1 MPIVSQE
8 QELRELLEA
17 IVNQSTSSS
26 SMPEGAD
33 VDMPDSPVSG
43 SPQLAVANVADTLT
57 AADKG
62 QHRGDALTTDAAG
75 GGGGGGGGGGAAAGS
90 FSHPVV
96 ELYRS
101 IGQPLDQ
108 ASFEELKRR
117 VESTMGKDGAGAGSM
132 SELEDFVGDLNRS
145 SEGNLSRSSESVLEG
160 GTQKDSPSPPPPA
173 AAMEEEEVLSVGE
186 DCDAME
192 GVEQGRG
199 GGGGFEDSGVAEQQQ
214 CCDAAAGPP
223 AGAAPSAPGS
233 LSEVI
238 LKFTTVADGNEA
250 SSFTVKRGGATV
262 GRGSCNDIC
271 IPNDSCMGESDHAS
285 IVWRE
290 GAFHVE
296 DRGLPYGAS
305 VRIGTGRG
313 VRDWPLDQGA
323 MFSAGNSVFHTT
335 EIDEDK
341 GMLLEIVAGP
351 LKGQKR
357 RVQKDGANI
366 GRATESTI
374 RHVLGSLSRNHS
386 TIECDDNA
394 RSLSSSG
401 WASSGDGGADAGGGD
416 DRHSAEAKKDGTL
429 DLSPAESVDSRG
441 WQGEAGGGRTEY
453 YLCDVGSTNGTY
465 VQLVGPY
472 ANSRR
477 LELSDHILIG
487 RTGFSINRYDWGV
500 WEDRG
505 ARRAMEDK
513 SVVIQD
519 MGVESLTSLGLGPQ
533 TFLAVYDGHGGGE
546 ASTFLW
552 QRLHVAIAEA
562 LEDSTSRIEEALQQD
577 RAAERLATF
586 GSSGGGGQATRCDDW
601 DGDATTPAGGGWT
614 PSAVFSSSNGGPT
627 PPNPSVESLLHALAM
642 AASSGAGSEDEPRS
656 GDAVAGRGELRLGC
670 DMAPACKD
678 SGESSPRRPPVLPT
692 APSLPPEWLFGA
704 REVVANATCSDE
716 AAAAAA
722 AAPTGV
728 QEEGPQHDP
737 PSRSGAASDTGSEGD
752 AAAAAGGDA
761 ASGVCTET
769 AGGGQAEDPRRQ
781 EADGRAGGDEK
792 TFGVPSKPPLHS
804 GSGRQSGAQSPGGG
818 PSRPLASAG
827 LPAERGGGTVAR
839 ESVAKQRA
847 PTAVDRVIE
856 DVVTA
861 AFLATDE
868 EFLTTASKPSSGSTA
883 TTAMVLGDR
892 FYGFNVGDSRT
903 ILCRAGRAEVVS
915 KDHKPSREDET
926 ERIKRAGGMVI
937 QRRVM
942 GELAVSRAFG
952 DRAFKVGIKAIL
964 REDSGHQHGSDLDDD
979 LGKPY

>member
-1 MPIVSQE
+1 
-8 QELRELLEA
+8 
-17 IVNQSTSSS
+17 
-26 SMPEGAD
+26 
-33 VDMPDSPVSG
+33 
-43 SPQLAVANVADTLT
+43 
-57 AADKG
+57 
-62 QHRGDALTTDAAG
+62 
-75 GGGGGGGGGGAAAGS
+75 
-90 FSHPVV
+90 
-96 ELYRS
+96 
-101 IGQPLDQ
+101 
-108 ASFEELKRR
+108 
-117 VESTMGKDGAGAGSM
+117 
-132 SELEDFVGDLNRS
+132 
-145 SEGNLSRSSESVLEG
+145 
-160 GTQKDSPSPPPPA
+160 
-173 AAMEEEEVLSVGE
+173 
-186 DCDAME
+186 
-192 GVEQGRG
+192 
-199 GGGGFEDSGVAEQQQ
+199 
-214 CCDAAAGPP
+214 
-223 AGAAPSAPGS
+223 
-233 LSEVI
+233 
-238 LKFTTVADGNEA
+238 
-250 SSFTVKRGGATV
+250 
-262 GRGSCNDIC
+262 
-271 IPNDSCMGESDHAS
+271 
-285 IVWRE
+285 
-290 GAFHVE
+290 
-296 DRGLPYGAS
+296 
-305 VRIGTGRG
+305 
-313 VRDWPLDQGA
+313 
-323 MFSAGNSVFHTT
+323 
-335 EIDEDK
+335 
-341 GMLLEIVAGP
+341 
-351 LKGQKR
+351 
-357 RVQKDGANI
+357 
-366 GRATESTI
+366 
-374 RHVLGSLSRNHS
+374 
-386 TIECDDNA
+386 
-394 RSLSSSG
+394 
-401 WASSGDGGADAGGGD
+401 
-416 DRHSAEAKKDGTL
+416 
-429 DLSPAESVDSRG
+429 
-441 WQGEAGGGRTEY
+441 
-453 YLCDVGSTNGTY
+453 
-465 VQLVGPY
+465 
-472 ANSRR
+472 
-477 LELSDHILIG
+477 
-487 RTGFSINRYDWGV
+487 
-500 WEDRG
+500 
-505 ARRAMEDK
+505 
-513 SVVIQD
+513 

-827 LPAERGGGTVAR
+827 LPAEGGGGTVAR
-839 ESVAKQRA
+839 EGVAKQRA

-979 LGKPY
+979 LDEDDDEDDGLNHTAPVTGSPTNGGEAAEALAADHNSRTMGRGSSSGQLLPPPPPPPVVAPPAVPAAPPSAPPPPPPAPPAATAGVSRAKPVTDPTGALITAEPEMLSCRITPEDEFVILACDGLFDVFTSDEVVRIVRKELRMH

>member
-1 MPIVSQE
+1 
-8 QELRELLEA
+8 
-17 IVNQSTSSS
+17 
-26 SMPEGAD
+26 
-33 VDMPDSPVSG
+33 
-43 SPQLAVANVADTLT
+43 
-57 AADKG
+57 
-62 QHRGDALTTDAAG
+62 
-75 GGGGGGGGGGAAAGS
+75 
-90 FSHPVV
+90 
-96 ELYRS
+96 
-101 IGQPLDQ
+101 
-108 ASFEELKRR
+108 
-117 VESTMGKDGAGAGSM
+117 
-132 SELEDFVGDLNRS
+132 
-145 SEGNLSRSSESVLEG
+145 
-160 GTQKDSPSPPPPA
+160 
-173 AAMEEEEVLSVGE
+173 
-186 DCDAME
+186 
-192 GVEQGRG
+192 
-199 GGGGFEDSGVAEQQQ
+199 
-214 CCDAAAGPP
+214 
-223 AGAAPSAPGS
+223 
-233 LSEVI
+233 
-238 LKFTTVADGNEA
+238 
-250 SSFTVKRGGATV
+250 
-262 GRGSCNDIC
+262 
-271 IPNDSCMGESDHAS
+271 
-285 IVWRE
+285 
-290 GAFHVE
+290 
-296 DRGLPYGAS
+296 LPYGAS

-374 RHVLGSLSRNHS
+374 SIADRELSRNHS

-394 RSLSSSG
+394 QSLSSSG

-416 DRHSAEAKKDGTL
+416 DRHSADAKKDGTL
-429 DLSPAESVDSRG
+429 DLSTAESVDGSSG
-441 WQGEAGGGRTEY
+441 QGEAGGGRTEY
-453 YLCDVGSTNGTY
+453 YLCDMGSTNGTY

-505 ARRAMEDK
+505 ARRSMEDK

-656 GDAVAGRGELRLGC
+656 GEGVAGRSELRWGC
-670 DMAPACKD
+670 DTAPACMD
-678 SGESSPRRPPVLPT
+678 SGESSPRRPLVLST

-704 REVVANATCSDE
+704 REVVANTACGDE
-716 AAAAAA
+716 AAA

-728 QEEGPQHDP
+728 EEEGPQHDAP
-737 PSRSGAASDTGSEGD
+737 PRSGAASDTGSEGE

-781 EADGRAGGDEK
+781 EAGGGAGGEGE
-792 TFGVPSKPPLHS
+792 TFGVASKPPLPS

-827 LPAERGGGTVAR
+827 LPAEGGGGAVAR
-839 ESVAKQRA
+839 EGMAKQKA
-847 PTAVDRVIE
+847 PTAVDR
-856 DVVTA
+856 
-861 AFLATDE
+861 
-868 EFLTTASKPSSGSTA
+868 
-883 TTAMVLGDR
+883 
-892 FYGFNVGDSRT
+892 
-903 ILCRAGRAEVVS
+903 
-915 KDHKPSREDET
+915 
-926 ERIKRAGGMVI
+926 
-937 QRRVM
+937 
-942 GELAVSRAFG
+942 
-952 DRAFKVGIKAIL
+952 
-964 REDSGHQHGSDLDDD
+964 
-979 LGKPY
+979 